1 MAYIS
6 LYRKYRSQTFE
17 DVIGQEHV
25 VRTIQN
31 AITSGKIGQGYLFC
45 GSRGTGKT
53 TVARLI
59 AKSLNCQNSDKPTPT
74 PCNVC
79 EACLSITSGN
89 AVDVLEMDAASN
101 RGVDDV
107 DTLRDGVKY
116 LPMQLRYKVYIIDEA
131 HQLSAQAKDAFLKT
145 LEEPPPHAVFIL
157 ATTEAQKIPITIRS
171 RCQQFDF
178 RRGGIDDIKSR
189 LEYVV
194 KGENANIEDEAINI
208 IARSANGSY
217 RDSLSLLEQVL
228 AYSEGH
234 ITTKDVYSV
243 LGMVDEDVLLEI
255 GNVILD
261 NNLSE
266 AFAIADRL
274 LKEGRDVR
282 EILKSAS
289 AFFRDLLAVKIGAE
303 QGNSALKAQ
312 SSSFTQH
319 QLIRLIEIFSSAD
332 KELRWNEQHRL
343 GLEMALIKAVS
354 KPVQEVV
361 ERVVVQQRQIQ
372 TEVEPQSVPTQ
383 AQPTPHPKATK
394 PLKKEAVEQAQSEAI
409 EASPR
414 QAGEIDLSI
423 INKEWR
429 KIMAHIRSV
438 LKKAQLEAL
447 LKEGKPVRLNKSV
460 LVIEFSSKYKFHQ
473 GMVET
478 QTDIISKAIKDILG
492 IELKVKTQLIED
504 AQEETPAAKP
514 HQQENITESEPQQN
528 AFFNEVITTFD
539 GIITEEKFDIWEENN
554 NGKG

>member
-25 VRTIQN
+25 VRTIRN

-59 AKSLNCQNSDKPTPT
+59 AKSLNCQNSDKPTST
-74 PCNVC
+74 PCNTC
-79 EACLSITSGN
+79 EACMSITSGN

-189 LEYVV
+189 LQHVV
-194 KGENANIEDEAINI
+194 NGENADIDEEAINI

-228 AYSEGH
+228 AYSDGH
-234 ITTKDVYSV
+234 ITAKDVYSV

-266 AFAIADRL
+266 AFMIADRL

-303 QGNSALKAQ
+303 QGNSALEAQ
-312 SSSFTQH
+312 VSAFTQN

-372 TEVEPQSVPTQ
+372 TEVQTQPAPTQ
-383 AQPTPHPKATK
+383 AQPTPQPKAAK
-394 PLKKEAVEQAQSEAI
+394 PLKKEADEQVQSESV
-409 EASPR
+409 EESPR
-414 QAGEIDLSI
+414 QVGEMDISV

-460 LVIEFSSKYKFHQ
+460 LFIEFSSKYKFHQ

-504 AQEETPAAKP
+504 AQEEVPAAN
-514 HQQENITESEPQQN
+514 QYQTETIAVEPQQN

-539 GIITEEKFDIWEENN
+539 GIITEEKIDIWEENN